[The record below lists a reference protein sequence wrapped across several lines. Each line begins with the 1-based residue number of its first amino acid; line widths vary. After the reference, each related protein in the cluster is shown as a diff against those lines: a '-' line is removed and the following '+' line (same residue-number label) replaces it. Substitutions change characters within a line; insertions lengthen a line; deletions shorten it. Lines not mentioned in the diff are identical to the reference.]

1 MNQEKMMRVLLRPV
15 VSEKSTNL
23 ADASRQFVFQVAVDA
38 SKPEI
43 REAVEKLFNVQV
55 DAVRVASVKGKNKR
69 FGAVLGRRK
78 DWKKAYVRLKAG
90 FDIDFAGG
98 A

>member
-23 ADASRQFVFQVAVDA
+23 ADASRQFVFQVAGDA

-43 REAVEKLFNVQV
+43 REAVEKLFKVQV

>member
-23 ADASRQFVFQVAVDA
+23 ADASRQFVFQVAGDA

-43 REAVEKLFNVQV
+43 REAVEKLFKVQV

-78 DWKKAYVRLKAG
+78 DWKKAYVRLKPG

>member
-1 MNQEKMMRVLLRPV
+1 MNQERMMRVLLRPI

-23 ADASRQFVFQVAVDA
+23 ADASRQFAFQVLRDA

-43 REAVEKLFNVQV
+43 RQAVEKLFNVQV
-55 DAVRVASVKGKNKR
+55 AEVRVANVKGKAKR
-69 FGAVLGRRK
+69 FGAMQGRRK
-78 DWKKAYVRLKAG
+78 DWKKAYVRLKEG
-90 FDIDFAGG
+90 FDIEFAGG

>member
-15 VSEKSTNL
+15 VSEKSTSL
-23 ADASRQFVFQVAVDA
+23 ADASRQFVFQVAGDA

>member
-1 MNQEKMMRVLLRPV
+1 MNQEKMMQVLLRPV
-15 VSEKSTNL
+15 VSEKSTAL
-23 ADASRQFVFQVAVDA
+23 SDASRQFVFQVTRDA
-38 SKPEI
+38 SKPEV
-43 REAVEKLFNVQV
+43 RQAVEKLFNVQV
-55 DAVRVASVKGKNKR
+55 EDVRITNVKGKAKR
-69 FGAVLGRRK
+69 FGAVQGRRK

>member
-23 ADASRQFVFQVAVDA
+23 ADASRQFVFQVAGDA

-90 FDIDFAGG
+90 FDIDFAGR

>member
-1 MNQEKMMRVLLRPV
+1 MNQERMMRVLLRPI

-23 ADASRQFVFQVAVDA
+23 ADASRQFAFQVLRDA

-43 REAVEKLFNVQV
+43 RQAVEKLFNVQV
-55 DAVRVASVKGKNKR
+55 AEVRVSNVKGKAKR
-69 FGAVLGRRK
+69 FGAMQGRRK
-78 DWKKAYVRLKAG
+78 DWKKAYVRLKEG
-90 FDIDFAGG
+90 FDIEFAGG

>member
-1 MNQEKMMRVLLRPV
+1 MNQERMMRVLLRPI

-23 ADASRQFVFQVAVDA
+23 ADASRQFAFQVLRDA

-43 REAVEKLFNVQV
+43 RQAVEKLFNVQV
-55 DAVRVASVKGKNKR
+55 AEVRVSNVKGKAKR
-69 FGAVLGRRK
+69 FGAVHGRRK
-78 DWKKAYVRLKAG
+78 DWKKAYVRLKEG
-90 FDIDFAGG
+90 FDIEFAGG

>member
-23 ADASRQFVFQVAVDA
+23 ADASRQFVFQVAGDA

>member
-1 MNQEKMMRVLLRPV
+1 MNQERMMRVLLRPI

-23 ADASRQFVFQVAVDA
+23 ADSSRQFAFQVLRDA

-43 REAVEKLFNVQV
+43 RQAVEKLFNVQV
-55 DAVRVASVKGKNKR
+55 EEVRVSNVKGKAKR
-69 FGAVLGRRK
+69 FGAMQGRRK
-78 DWKKAYVRLKAG
+78 DWKKAYVRLKEG
-90 FDIDFAGG
+90 FDIEFAGG

>member
-1 MNQEKMMRVLLRPV
+1 
-15 VSEKSTNL
+15 
-23 ADASRQFVFQVAVDA
+23 VFQVAGDA

>member
-23 ADASRQFVFQVAVDA
+23 ADASRQFVFQVAGDA

-90 FDIDFAGG
+90 FDIEFAGG

>member
-1 MNQEKMMRVLLRPV
+1 MNQEKMMQVLLRPV
-15 VSEKSTNL
+15 VSEKSSAL
-23 ADASRQFVFQVAVDA
+23 ADSSRQCVFQAARDA
-38 SKPEI
+38 SKPEV
-43 REAVEKLFNVQV
+43 RQAVEKLFNVEV
-55 DAVRVASVKGKNKR
+55 DEVRLANVKGKATR
-69 FGAVLGRRK
+69 FGAVQGRRK

>member
-1 MNQEKMMRVLLRPV
+1 MNQEKMMQVLLRPV
-15 VSEKSTNL
+15 VSEKSTGL
-23 ADASRQFVFQVAVDA
+23 ADSSRQFVFQVAPGA
-38 SKPEI
+38 SKPEV
-43 REAVEKLFNVQV
+43 RQAVEKLFNVQV
-55 DAVRVASVKGKNKR
+55 EEVRITNVKGKAKR
-69 FGAVLGRRK
+69 FGAITGRRK